1 MFTPLASVDIE
12 EAHHWYEAQRVGLG
26 DEFRA
31 SLELV
36 WGLLMQ
42 FPEAGPVVHR
52 DLRRV
57 LLPRF
62 PLAVYYRV
70 TGESIEVRGCVHQ
83 HQNPNAWRRRAQSLP
98 RR

>member
-1 MFTPLASVDIE
+1 MFTPMVSVDIE
-12 EAHHWYEAQRVGLG
+12 EAHQWYEAQRVGLG

-31 SLELV
+31 SLTVV
-36 WGLLMQ
+36 WKLLTQ

-62 PLAVYYRV
+62 PFSVYYRV
-70 TGESIEVRGCVHQ
+70 VGQAVEVRGCLHQ
-83 HQNPNAWRRRAQSLP
+83 HRNPNAWRRRV
-98 RR
+98 